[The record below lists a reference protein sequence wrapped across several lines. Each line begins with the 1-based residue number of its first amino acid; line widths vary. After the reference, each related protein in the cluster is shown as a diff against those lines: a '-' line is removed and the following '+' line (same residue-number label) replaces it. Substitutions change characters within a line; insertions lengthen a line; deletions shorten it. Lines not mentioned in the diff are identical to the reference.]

1 MLRSNISGEEKRKP
15 HREYSTRF
23 RILEYFSW
31 RRLKDQLLNPVIL
44 KMKTG
49 NSLEVQWLGLHT
61 FTAEGVGSIPGQ
73 GTKILQAAWCGQKIK
88 NQNNKDEDSDGRT
101 TSMFYVVNFNIFPF
115 HFHFLSVK

>member
-1 MLRSNISGEEKRKP
+1 
-15 HREYSTRF
+15 
-23 RILEYFSW
+23 
-31 RRLKDQLLNPVIL
+31 
-44 KMKTG
+44 MKTG